1 MWTVFPSFQKFAT
14 LQDGLFVIFPKLP
27 ILMWVVEEDGE
38 NGPKYNVCG
47 QTYKILIKKNNKE
60 KEVMIMSGK
69 CTKIFK

>member
-1 MWTVFPSFQKFAT
+1 MFPSFQKFAT

-47 QTYKILIKKNNKE
+47 KTYKILIKKNNKE

>member
-1 MWTVFPSFQKFAT
+1 
-14 LQDGLFVIFPKLP
+14 
-27 ILMWVVEEDGE
+27 MWVVEEDGE

-47 QTYKILIKKNNKE
+47 KTYKILIIKNNKE